1 VLSGSDPVSNHPT
14 ARNFHVSI
22 IFAEMLKDIPQ
33 LSVDN
38 IVVAI
43 VKEPNDEGEMTW
55 NVYLVNLYDQEIS
68 NVLVSSKGY
77 GSFEG
82 RDVKTSVLRH
92 LIGNVDAKDYAKIE
106 PIMDNLFGLS
116 NEFWV
121 SFYRGKDIYDK
132 KYIFL
137 PETITEDNFT
147 MIPVLNKKGVMI
159 R

>member
-1 VLSGSDPVSNHPT
+1 
-14 ARNFHVSI
+14 
-22 IFAEMLKDIPQ
+22 MLKDIP
-33 LSVDN
+33 LLVVEN
-38 IVVAI
+38 IAVAI
-43 VKEPNDEGEMTW
+43 VHEPNEEEALVW
-55 NVYLVNLYDQEIS
+55 NAYLVNLYDQEIS

-77 GSFEG
+77 GTFEG

-92 LIGNVDAKDYAKIE
+92 LIGNVEAKDYAKIE

-121 SFYRGKDIYDK
+121 SFYLGKHIYDK

-137 PETITEDNFT
+137 PETISESNFT
-147 MIPVLNKKGVMI
+147 LIPVLNKRGVMI